1 MTTSRSTLRAR
12 REERRGWLFAS
23 PAWIWLL
30 VFVLAPLTIMTAH
43 SLFGIERFRLGTRLT
58 FDNYRLLFASDLFL
72 RLFLKTVAIA
82 AATTGLCLLL
92 GYLPAYRLAFRPGPR
107 TQLLLSLLLLP
118 YVVGYIPRILSLRM
132 ILGREGLI
140 NQTLLALRVISEPL
154 TNLLFSNLATVIGLT
169 YVQLPVMIILLY
181 ISLEQ
186 IAPSLL
192 EASQDLG
199 ASQLYTFWRLVVPL
213 SRTGMLN
220 GVLLVF
226 LSSLGAY
233 VEPALLGGADGQLLG
248 NIIAQRFI
256 VFMDMARGSAMALL
270 TVLVMLALVLAT
282 VSLAGWRRGHARHA

>member
-1 MTTSRSTLRAR
+1 MISRSTMRAR
-12 REERRGWLFAS
+12 REELRGLLFATPS
-23 PAWIWLL
+23 WVWLL
-30 VFVLAPLTIMTAH
+30 AFVLAPLGIMVAH
-43 SLFGIERFRLGTRLT
+43 SLFGIERFRLGRSLT
-58 FDNYRLLFASDLFL
+58 LDNYRLLFETNLFL
-72 RLFLKTVAIA
+72 RLFVKTMAVAT
-82 AATTGLCLLL
+82 ATTLLCLIA
-92 GYLPAYRLAFRPGPR
+92 GYLPAYYLAFRPGRR
-107 TQLLLSLLLLP
+107 TQILLSLLLLP
-118 YVVGYIPRILSLRM
+118 YVVGYIPRILALRM
-132 ILGREGLI
+132 ILGVEGLI
-140 NQTLLALRVISEPL
+140 NQLLLGLHLIGEPM
-154 TNLLFSNLATVIGLT
+154 TGLLFSNLATVIGLT

-199 ASQLYTFWRLVVPL
+199 ASRLYTFWNVVVPL

-226 LSSLGAY
+226 LSSMGAY

-270 TVLVMLALVLAT
+270 TVLVMLLLGLVT
-282 VSLAGWRRGHARHA
+282 VNVAGWRRSHAKHA